1 MAPLFKVT
9 IEASIDETFYVR
21 AETEDFARDIAM
33 EHALRLLDDSLG
45 YISLDVEE
53 DDEAEEDEVDE
64 DEVLSR

>member
-21 AETEDFARDIAM
+21 AETDDFARDIAM

-53 DDEAEEDEVDE
+53 VDEAEEDEVDE
-64 DEVLSR
+64 DEVPS